1 MDLASTNLHCFFFP
15 SILTLRKA
23 LLYMLCARQSYAL
36 IMWTLSFET
45 GMGLVKRHEDMENV
59 P

>member
-1 MDLASTNLHCFFFP
+1 MDLASTNLHCFFFA

-23 LLYMLCARQSYAL
+23 LFYMLCARQSYAL
-36 IMWTLSFET
+36 MWTLSFET
-45 GMGLVKRHEDMENV
+45 GMGLRYSHEDIENV